1 MPPAIEFHR
10 VTKAYRSR
18 FSRQGVTA
26 LADVS
31 FEVAAGEVCG
41 FLGPNGAGKTTCINT
56 LMGFLFA
63 DSGEVGVLGYPPGD
77 VRAKSQ
83 IGFVPENFAFHP
95 FLTAPKLLRFHA
107 ILAGLDAT
115 VAATRIPELI
125 AKAQLYGHEGLRIG
139 KYSRGMVQRLGIAQ
153 ALLSDP
159 QLLVLDE
166 PTSGLDPAGR
176 KDVRDILLSLKSMG
190 KTVFLSSHILAELE
204 QFADRVIIIDR
215 GRLVREGRLAEL
227 LERGGRVAIVVDSLP
242 EEMEQFLSERGAAI
256 ERGAQ
261 GVRVLVDPAL
271 KREAVERLWAAG
283 CDVVSMYPVKSSLE
297 DLFLKLV
304 SDAEKAR

>member
-1 MPPAIEFHR
+1 MRPAIEFR
-10 VTKAYRSR
+10 GVTKQYGSG
-18 FSRQGVTA
+18 SGEGVTA

-31 FEVAAGEVCG
+31 FAVAAGEVCG

-56 LMGFLFA
+56 LMGFLFP

-95 FLTAPKLLRFHA
+95 FLTGPKLLRLHA
-107 ILAGLDAT
+107 VLAGLDA
-115 VAATRIPELI
+115 AAAGRRIPELF
-125 AKAQLYGHEGLRIG
+125 AQAQLCGHEDLRIG

-153 ALLSDP
+153 ALLNDP

-176 KDVRDILLSLKSMG
+176 RDVREILLALKSMG

-204 QFADRVIIIDR
+204 QFADRVIIIDH
-215 GRLVREGRLAEL
+215 GRLIREGPLAEL
-227 LERGGRVAIVVDSLP
+227 LDRGGRVAILVDSLP
-242 EEMEQFLSERGAAI
+242 EEMEKLLADSGAAI
-256 ERGAQ
+256 ERGGQ
-261 GVRVLVDPAL
+261 GVRVLVDPVL

-283 CDVVSMYPVKSSLE
+283 CDVVSMNPVRNSLE
-297 DLFLKLV
+297 DLFLTLV

>member
-1 MPPAIEFHR
+1 MRPAIEFR
-10 VTKAYRSR
+10 GVTKYRGRS
-18 FSRQGVTA
+18 SGEGVTA

-56 LMGFLFA
+56 LMGFLFP

-95 FLTAPKLLRFHA
+95 FLTGPKLLRLHA
-107 ILAGLDAT
+107 VLAGLDA
-115 VAATRIPELI
+115 AAAGRRIPELF
-125 AKAQLYGHEGLRIG
+125 AQAQLCGHEDLRIG

-153 ALLSDP
+153 ALLNDP

-176 KDVRDILLSLKSMG
+176 RDVREILLALKSMG

-204 QFADRVIIIDR
+204 QFADRVIIIDH
-215 GRLVREGRLAEL
+215 GRLIREGPLAEL
-227 LERGGRVAIVVDSLP
+227 LDRGGRVAILVDSLP
-242 EEMEQFLSERGAAI
+242 EEMEKLLADSGAAI
-256 ERGAQ
+256 ERGGQ
-261 GVRVLVDPAL
+261 GVRVLVDPVL

-283 CDVVSMYPVKSSLE
+283 CDVVSMNPVRNSLE
-297 DLFLKLV
+297 DLFLTLV

>member
-1 MPPAIEFHR
+1 MPPAIEFHS
-10 VTKAYRSR
+10 VTKQYRGRS
-18 FSRQGVTA
+18 SGEGVTA

-63 DSGEVGVLGYPPGD
+63 DSGEVAVLGYPPGD
-77 VRAKSQ
+77 VRAKSR

-95 FLTAPKLLRFHA
+95 FLTASKLLRFHSV
-107 ILAGLDAT
+107 LAGLDAEI
-115 VAATRIPELI
+115 AASRIPELI
-125 AKAQLYGHEGLRIG
+125 AKAQLCGHEDLHIG

-153 ALLSDP
+153 ALLGDP

-176 KDVRDILLSLKSMG
+176 RDVRENLLALKSLG
-190 KTVFLSSHILAELE
+190 KTVFLSSHNLTELE
-204 QFADRVIIIDR
+204 QFADRVIIIDH
-215 GRLVREGRLAEL
+215 GRLLCEGPLAEML
-227 LERGGRVAIVVDSLP
+227 DRGGRVAILVDSLP
-242 EEMEQFLSERGAAI
+242 AEMDLFLSDRGAAI

-261 GVRVLVDPAL
+261 NVRVLVDPAL

-283 CDVVSMYPVKSSLE
+283 CDVVSMYPVRSSLE
-297 DLFLKLV
+297 DLFLTLV

>member
-1 MPPAIEFHR
+1 MRPAIEFR
-10 VTKAYRSR
+10 GVTKQYGSG
-18 FSRQGVTA
+18 SGEGVTA

-31 FEVAAGEVCG
+31 FAVAAGEVCG

-56 LMGFLFA
+56 LMGFLFP

-95 FLTAPKLLRFHA
+95 FLTGPKLLRLHA
-107 ILAGLDAT
+107 VLAGLDA
-115 VAATRIPELI
+115 AAAGRRIPELF
-125 AKAQLYGHEGLRIG
+125 AQAQLCGHEDLRIG

-153 ALLSDP
+153 ALLNDP

-176 KDVRDILLSLKSMG
+176 RDVREILLSLKSMG

-204 QFADRVIIIDR
+204 QFADRVIIIDH
-215 GRLVREGRLAEL
+215 GRLIREGPLAEL
-227 LERGGRVAIVVDSLP
+227 LDRGGRVAIFVDSLP
-242 EEMEQFLSERGAAI
+242 EEMETFLADSGAAI
-256 ERGAQ
+256 ERGGQ
-261 GVRVLVDPAL
+261 GVRVLVDPVL
-271 KREAVERLWAAG
+271 KREAVEKLWAAG
-283 CDVVSMYPVKSSLE
+283 CDVVSMYPVRNSLE
-297 DLFLKLV
+297 DLFLTLV

>member
-1 MPPAIEFHR
+1 MPPAIEFRR
-10 VTKAYRSR
+10 VTKQYSSR
-18 FSRQGVTA
+18 FSKGVTA

-31 FEVAAGEVCG
+31 FEVEAGEVCG

-63 DSGEVGVLGYPPGD
+63 DSGEVAVLGYPPGD

-107 ILAGLDAT
+107 TLAGLDST
-115 VAATRIPELI
+115 AAAARIPELI
-125 AKAQLYGHEGLRIG
+125 AKAQLYGHEDLRIG
-139 KYSRGMVQRLGIAQ
+139 RYSRGMVQRLGIAQ
-153 ALLSDP
+153 ALLADP

-176 KDVRDILLSLKSMG
+176 KDVREILLALKSAG

-204 QFADRVIIIDR
+204 QFADRVIIVDR
-215 GRLVREGRLAEL
+215 GKLVREGPLSEL
-227 LERGGRVAIVVDSLP
+227 LDRGGRVAILVDYLP
-242 EEMEQFLSERGAAI
+242 EEMERFLSERGAAI
-256 ERGAQ
+256 EHGAP
-261 GVRVLVDPAL
+261 GVRVLVDPAM

-283 CDVVSMYPVKSSLE
+283 CDVIGMYPVRSSLE

-304 SDAEKAR
+304 GDREKAR

>member
-1 MPPAIEFHR
+1 MPPAIEFHS
-10 VTKAYRSR
+10 VTKQYRGRS
-18 FSRQGVTA
+18 SGEGVTA

-56 LMGFLFA
+56 LMGFLFP

-95 FLTAPKLLRFHA
+95 FLTGPKLLRLHA
-107 ILAGLDAT
+107 VLAGLDA
-115 VAATRIPELI
+115 AAAGRRIPELF
-125 AKAQLYGHEGLRIG
+125 AQSQLCGHEDLRIG

-153 ALLSDP
+153 ALLNDP

-176 KDVRDILLSLKSMG
+176 RDVREILLALKSMG

-204 QFADRVIIIDR
+204 QFADRVIIIDH
-215 GRLVREGRLAEL
+215 GRLIREGPLAEL
-227 LERGGRVAIVVDSLP
+227 LDRGGRVAILVDSLP
-242 EEMEQFLSERGAAI
+242 EEMEKLLADSGAAI
-256 ERGAQ
+256 ERGGQ
-261 GVRVLVDPAL
+261 GVRVLVDPVL

-283 CDVVSMYPVKSSLE
+283 CDVVSMNPVRNSLE
-297 DLFLKLV
+297 DLFLTLV

>member
-1 MPPAIEFHR
+1 MPPAIEFR
-10 VTKAYRSR
+10 GVTKQYGRRS
-18 FSRQGVTA
+18 SGEGVTA

-31 FEVAAGEVCG
+31 FEVEAGEVCG

-63 DSGEVGVLGYPPGD
+63 DSGEVAVLGYPPGD
-77 VRAKSQ
+77 VRAKRQ

-107 ILAGLDAT
+107 ALAGLDDT
-115 VAATRIPELI
+115 VAANRIPELI
-125 AKAQLYGHEGLRIG
+125 AKAQLCGHEDLRIG

-153 ALLSDP
+153 ALLDDP

-176 KDVRDILLSLKSMG
+176 RDVREILLSLKSQG
-190 KTVFLSSHILAELE
+190 KTVFLSTHILSELE
-204 QFADRVIIIDR
+204 QFADRVIIVDR
-215 GRLVREGRLAEL
+215 GRLIREGPLAEL
-227 LERGGRVAIVVDSLP
+227 LDRGGRVAIFVDSVP
-242 EEMEQFLSERGAAI
+242 EEMETILSGRGAVI

-261 GVRVLVDPAL
+261 GVRVLVDPVL

-283 CDVVSMYPVKSSLE
+283 CDVVSMYPVRSSLE
-297 DLFLKLV
+297 DLFLTLV
-304 SDAEKAR
+304 SDAEKSQ

>member
-1 MPPAIEFHR
+1 MPPAIEFR
-10 VTKAYRSR
+10 GVTKQYGSPSSAE
-18 FSRQGVTA
+18 GVTA

-31 FEVAAGEVCG
+31 FEVEAGEVCG

-63 DSGEVGVLGYPPGD
+63 DSGEVAVLGYPPGD

-107 ILAGLDAT
+107 ALAGLDAT
-115 VAATRIPELI
+115 VAANRIPELI
-125 AKAQLYGHEGLRIG
+125 AQAQLCGHEGLRIG

-153 ALLSDP
+153 ALLDDP

-176 KDVRDILLSLKSMG
+176 RDVREILLELKSQG
-190 KTVFLSSHILAELE
+190 KTVFLSTHILSELE
-204 QFADRVIIIDR
+204 QFADRVIIVDR
-215 GRLVREGRLAEL
+215 GRLIREGPLAEL
-227 LERGGRVAIVVDSLP
+227 LDRGGRVAIFVDRLP
-242 EEMEQFLSERGAAI
+242 EEMETLLSDRGATI

-261 GVRVLVDPAL
+261 GVRVLVDPVL

-283 CDVVSMYPVKSSLE
+283 CDVVSMHPVRSSLE
-297 DLFLKLV
+297 DLFLTLV
-304 SDAEKAR
+304 RDAEKSQ

>member
-1 MPPAIEFHR
+1 VPPAIEFR
-10 VTKAYRSR
+10 GVTKYYGGGS
-18 FSRQGVTA
+18 SGDGVTA

-31 FEVAAGEVCG
+31 FEVESGEVCG

-56 LMGFLFA
+56 LMGFLRA
-63 DSGEVGVLGYPPGD
+63 DSGDVTVLGYPPGD

-95 FLTAPKLLRFHA
+95 FLTGPKLLRFHA
-107 ILAGLDAT
+107 ALAGMDL
-115 VAATRIPELI
+115 AAAGRRIPELF
-125 AKAQLYGHEGLRIG
+125 AQAQLCGHEELRIG

-153 ALLSDP
+153 ALLNDP

-176 KDVRDILLSLKSMG
+176 RDVREILVALKSMG

-204 QFADRVIIIDR
+204 QFTDRVIIIDH
-215 GRLVREGRLAEL
+215 GRLIREGRLAEL
-227 LERGGRVAIVVDSLP
+227 LDRGGRVAIHVDRLP
-242 EEMEQFLSERGAAI
+242 DEMGAVLSDHGAAV
-256 ERGAQ
+256 EHGAQ
-261 GVRVLVDPAL
+261 GVRILVDPAW

-297 DLFLKLV
+297 DLFLTLV
-304 SDAEKAR
+304 SDAERTR

>member
-1 MPPAIEFHR
+1 
-10 VTKAYRSR
+10 VTKQYGSG
-18 FSRQGVTA
+18 SGEGVTA

-31 FEVAAGEVCG
+31 FAVAAGEVCG

-56 LMGFLFA
+56 LMGFLFP

-95 FLTAPKLLRFHA
+95 FLTGPKLLRLHA
-107 ILAGLDAT
+107 VLAGLDA
-115 VAATRIPELI
+115 AAAGRRIPELF
-125 AKAQLYGHEGLRIG
+125 AQAQLCGHEDLRIG

-153 ALLSDP
+153 ALLNDP

-176 KDVRDILLSLKSMG
+176 RDVREILLALKSMG

-204 QFADRVIIIDR
+204 QFADRVIIIDH
-215 GRLVREGRLAEL
+215 GRLIREGPLAEL
-227 LERGGRVAIVVDSLP
+227 LDRGGRVAILVDSLP
-242 EEMEQFLSERGAAI
+242 EEMEKLLADSGAAI
-256 ERGAQ
+256 ERGGQ
-261 GVRVLVDPAL
+261 GVRVLVDPVL

-283 CDVVSMYPVKSSLE
+283 CDVVSMNPVRNSLE
-297 DLFLKLV
+297 DLFLTLV

>member
-1 MPPAIEFHR
+1 MPPAIEFR
-10 VTKAYRSR
+10 GVTKQYGSG
-18 FSRQGVTA
+18 FSGEGVTA

-31 FEVAAGEVCG
+31 FEVEAGEVCG

-56 LMGFLFA
+56 LMGFLFP
-63 DSGEVGVLGYPPGD
+63 DSGDVGVLGYPPGD

-95 FLTAPKLLRFHA
+95 FLTGPKLLRLHA
-107 ILAGLDAT
+107 VLAGLDST
-115 VAATRIPELI
+115 AAARRIPELF
-125 AKAQLYGHEGLRIG
+125 AQAQLCGHEELRIG

-153 ALLSDP
+153 ALLNDP

-176 KDVRDILLSLKSMG
+176 RDVREILLSLKSMG

-204 QFADRVIIIDR
+204 QFADRVIIIDH
-215 GRLVREGRLAEL
+215 GRLIREGPLAEL
-227 LERGGRVAIVVDSLP
+227 LDRGGRVAIFVDSLP
-242 EEMEQFLSERGAAI
+242 EEIEKLLADNGAAI
-256 ERGAQ
+256 ERGGQ

-283 CDVVSMYPVKSSLE
+283 CDVVSMYPVRNSLE
-297 DLFLKLV
+297 DLFLTLV

>member
-1 MPPAIEFHR
+1 MRPAIEFR
-10 VTKAYRSR
+10 GVTKQYGSG
-18 FSRQGVTA
+18 SGEGVTA

-31 FEVAAGEVCG
+31 FAVAAGEVCG

-56 LMGFLFA
+56 LMGFLFP

-95 FLTAPKLLRFHA
+95 FLTGPKLLRLHA
-107 ILAGLDAT
+107 VLAGLDA
-115 VAATRIPELI
+115 AAAGRRIPELF
-125 AKAQLYGHEGLRIG
+125 AQAQLCGHEDLRIG

-153 ALLSDP
+153 ALLNDP

-176 KDVRDILLSLKSMG
+176 RDVREILLALKSMG

-204 QFADRVIIIDR
+204 QFADRVIIIDH
-215 GRLVREGRLAEL
+215 GRLIREGPLAEL
-227 LERGGRVAIVVDSLP
+227 LDRGGRVAILVDSLP
-242 EEMEQFLSERGAAI
+242 EEMEKLLADSGAAI
-256 ERGAQ
+256 ERGGQ
-261 GVRVLVDPAL
+261 GVRVLVDPVL

-283 CDVVSMYPVKSSLE
+283 CDVVSMNPVRNSLE
-297 DLFLKLV
+297 DLYLTLV

>member
-1 MPPAIEFHR
+1 MPPAIEFR
-10 VTKAYRSR
+10 GVTKQYGSG
-18 FSRQGVTA
+18 SGESVTA

-31 FEVAAGEVCG
+31 FAVAAGEVCG

-56 LMGFLFA
+56 LMGFLFP

-95 FLTAPKLLRFHA
+95 FLTGPKLLRLHA
-107 ILAGLDAT
+107 VLAGLDA
-115 VAATRIPELI
+115 AAAGRRIPELF
-125 AKAQLYGHEGLRIG
+125 AQAQLCGHEDLRIG

-153 ALLSDP
+153 ALLNDP

-176 KDVRDILLSLKSMG
+176 RDVREILLALKSMG

-204 QFADRVIIIDR
+204 QFADRVIIIDH
-215 GRLVREGRLAEL
+215 GRLIREGPLAEL
-227 LERGGRVAIVVDSLP
+227 LDRGGRVAILVDSLP
-242 EEMEQFLSERGAAI
+242 EEMEKLLADSGAAI
-256 ERGAQ
+256 ERGGQ
-261 GVRVLVDPAL
+261 GVRVLVDPVL

-283 CDVVSMYPVKSSLE
+283 CDVVSMNPVRNSLE
-297 DLFLKLV
+297 DLFLTLV